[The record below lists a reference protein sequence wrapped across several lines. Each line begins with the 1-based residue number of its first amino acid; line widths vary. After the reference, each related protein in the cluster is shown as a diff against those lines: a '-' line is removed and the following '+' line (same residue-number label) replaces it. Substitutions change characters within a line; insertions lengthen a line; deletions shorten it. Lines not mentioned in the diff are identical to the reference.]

1 MLRRGDVEAMVAGV
15 QGGFNRH
22 LRYVRTLI
30 GVRKGV
36 HDLSAVNLMIMKRG
50 TYFITD
56 TYVSVDPDADHLAET
71 AIMAAEV
78 VKRFGMKPKAALC
91 SHSNFGTY
99 DNPSARKMRDALA
112 RIRRRAPDLEVEGE
126 MHADAA
132 ISEQIRSRI
141 FPHSMLKGTANL
153 LVMPDLDAANIAY
166 NMVKMIGD
174 GLPVGPILT
183 GTAKPAH
190 VVTPSIT
197 VRGIVNI
204 SAVAVTDAIDCG

>member
-1 MLRRGDVEAMVAGV
+1 
-15 QGGFNRH
+15 
-22 LRYVRTLI
+22 
-30 GVRKGV
+30 
-36 HDLSAVNLMIMKRG
+36 
-50 TYFITD
+50 
-56 TYVSVDPDADHLAET
+56 
-71 AIMAAEV
+71 
-78 VKRFGMKPKAALC
+78 
-91 SHSNFGTY
+91 
-99 DNPSARKMRDALA
+99 
-112 RIRRRAPDLEVEGE
+112 

-132 ISEQIRSRI
+132 ISEEIRNRI

-174 GLPVGPILT
+174 GLPVGPILI